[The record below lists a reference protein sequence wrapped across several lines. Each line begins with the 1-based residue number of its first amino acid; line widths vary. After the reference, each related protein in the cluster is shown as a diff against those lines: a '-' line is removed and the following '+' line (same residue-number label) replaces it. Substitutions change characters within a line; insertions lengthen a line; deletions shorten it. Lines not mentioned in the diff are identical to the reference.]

1 MNLQTET
8 LAIQAA
14 EYAIEFATQDQ
25 ELYIPKLMEKF
36 AELIVRECIDIA
48 QDRANFPGFPPND
61 VNDIIDEIKEH
72 FGVEEQVQDS
82 KELHTCPYR
91 REIHNDYESLCD
103 CDEDQQHQCAMDI

>member
-1 MNLQTET
+1 MNERIKELAEQAGIEEWWDSGNECREVLQEH
-8 LAIQAA
+8 L
-14 EYAIEFATQDQ
+14 E
-25 ELYIPKLMEKF
+25 KL